1 MIILAQP
8 KKKKKIRKQNQ
19 KEKKANQEAIR
30 R

>member
-8 KKKKKIRKQNQ
+8 KKKKKIRKLNQ